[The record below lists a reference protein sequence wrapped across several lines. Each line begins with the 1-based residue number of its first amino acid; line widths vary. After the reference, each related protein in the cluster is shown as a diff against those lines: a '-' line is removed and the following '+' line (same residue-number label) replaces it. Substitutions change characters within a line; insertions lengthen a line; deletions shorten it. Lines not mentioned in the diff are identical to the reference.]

1 MQEAVPTHARTHG
14 ASWNEAEAP
23 QAQKQGQQE
32 DGTGELKEGTGRPGK
47 STGRGRIRGRC
58 QRPGPKGAQTQSPHN
73 NPQVVRILCLGNL
86 GAGTRNVFG
95 KCATLAAGLP
105 WMTVQLAFSSWRG
118 STQEWAE
125 WFG

>member
-1 MQEAVPTHARTHG
+1 MHVPTEPHGTRPG

-47 STGRGRIRGRC
+47 STGRGRGRC